1 MHRKNRNTSLCYG
14 FIFNLLVALCTIA
27 FMCYFLYRFDTR
39 LLSLERRLWNI
50 QHDKGV
56 SAVNRERLTLF
67 KKGNRNKRR
76 HFNRKNLVNRTFQHG
91 FLSEHDSEKPHAK
104 WLFAGSI
111 TKIQAMCCYVLFA
124 VQLGALSIT
133 DDNHLCLDFISR
145 WVILLCNCV

>member
-91 FLSEHDSEKPHAK
+91 FLSEHHSENSHAK
-104 WLFAGSI
+104 
-111 TKIQAMCCYVLFA
+111 
-124 VQLGALSIT
+124 
-133 DDNHLCLDFISR
+133 
-145 WVILLCNCV
+145 